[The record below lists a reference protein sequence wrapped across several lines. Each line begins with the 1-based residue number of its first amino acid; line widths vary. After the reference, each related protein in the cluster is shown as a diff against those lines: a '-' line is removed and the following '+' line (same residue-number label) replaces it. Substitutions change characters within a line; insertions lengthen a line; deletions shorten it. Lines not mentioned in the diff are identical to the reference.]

1 MCVFKDIKPANLL
14 IDENDVLKIADFGLA
29 RIYSQTEEDKSYSPQ
44 VNYSCLFTQFVCYSI
59 LIMCLWLFFHI

>member
-44 VNYSCLFTQFVCYSI
+44 VNYSCFIYSI
-59 LIMCLWLFFHI
+59 RLLFNFNHVFMVLFHI